1 MYAYGVSTR
10 LSTPTCN
17 HGLVEM
23 VARLVD
29 RVRSKIQLTFQHVKG
44 HSGEHGNEV
53 ADRLAE

>member
-29 RVRSKIQLTFQHVKG
+29 RVRSKIQLFNTSKDTVV
-44 HSGEHGNEV
+44 NM
-53 ADRLAE
+53 AMR